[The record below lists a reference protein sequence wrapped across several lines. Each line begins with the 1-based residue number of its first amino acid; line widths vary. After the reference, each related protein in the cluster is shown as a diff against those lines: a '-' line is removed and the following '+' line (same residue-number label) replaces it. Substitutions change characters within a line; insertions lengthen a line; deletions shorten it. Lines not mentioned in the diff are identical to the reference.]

1 MARLRKLKFSSFYIV
16 GLAHGLKF
24 FKVSWYVLNSK
35 KNSYPK
41 IFVKIPSLTPWI
53 QQNMLTY
60 TNERNNMDDVD
71 DVHVR
76 QNYITLSFTIF
87 AFQNKR
93 YSWAAPLL
101 GEKISHN
108 THTHISLS
116 LHAMSIS
123 PLK

>member
-1 MARLRKLKFSSFYIV
+1 M
-16 GLAHGLKF
+16 
-24 FKVSWYVLNSK
+24 SWYVLNSK

-76 QNYITLSFTIF
+76 QNYITL
-87 AFQNKR
+87 
-93 YSWAAPLL
+93 PLQ
-101 GEKISHN
+101 
-108 THTHISLS
+108 S
-116 LHAMSIS
+116 LHSKTKGTVG
-123 PLK
+123 LLLC